1 MRGWVC
7 GGCRAQ
13 QLLRIGERHFST
25 SRAHLKRVN
34 VSQLLRHNAE
44 AKDVDVFGWVRSVRK
59 QKKIGF
65 AAVGDGSTVESVQAV
80 LKPEDAAKL
89 STGAAVKLS
98 GSWQASQGS
107 KQSHELQVR
116 QATPLG
122 ENDAERNPLQPK
134 YQTPDYL
141 RTIPHLRPRI
151 PGNALLLRLRSEVI
165 ASLTNFFHR
174 EGYIECHTPIITS
187 SDCEGAGEV
196 FTVSSNE
203 SRELS
208 QTQAAKDET
217 PTGHFFRTPKYLTV
231 SSQLHLEALSQ
242 AVDKV
247 WTLSPTFRA
256 EKSDTPRHLSEF
268 YMLEAELCF
277 TESLEDVMS
286 LVERMLMAI
295 SQTLWES
302 QVGTEIL
309 RARETSSTG
318 QGDESG
324 EDVASTV
331 LRQRWDGM
339 RTGDWPRI
347 SYADAIIHLQRASQ
361 ESKATFVFPPTYSDG
376 LQAEHERYLAAT
388 VGEGKRPVFVTDYPA
403 EQKPFYM
410 SPSTSGQGEKQGD
423 TVSCFDLLVP
433 DLCELVGGSLRE
445 HRSEALIQTMK
456 EKGVAGSNLEW
467 YQDLRRYGS
476 VPHGGFGLGFD
487 RLLCYLSGVSN
498 GPNAAASVVLCL
510 VLLSSG
516 ILACKA
522 AITRFSS
529 PPQPPT
535 SHTHPGNENQ
545 HFLVQDA
552 AQQVTSHAPSGYL
565 DAAPNTVGL
574 LLTSAASDG
583 AEHLWLPLGRK
594 IYTRDDPD
602 LPLHPLTARITTMI
616 RSTPEQASL
625 EALELVVCEIYPTY
639 NRTNQET
646 GDLSEVLSVS
656 KQDGMV
662 GLAEVAGVRPWR
674 EVEAYKCS

>member
-7 GGCRAQ
+7 GNCRAQ
-13 QLLRIGERHFST
+13 QLLRTGERHFST

-34 VSQLLRHNAE
+34 VSQLLQQNAE

-59 QKKIGF
+59 QKKTGF

-80 LKPEDAAKL
+80 LKPGDAAKL

-107 KQSHELQVR
+107 KQSHELQVL

-174 EGYIECHTPIITS
+174 EGYIQCHTPIITS

-203 SRELS
+203 SKES
-208 QTQAAKDET
+208 PQAEATKDGT
-217 PTGHFFRTPKYLTV
+217 PAGHFFRTPKYLTV

-242 AVDKV
+242 AVGKV

-286 LVERMLMAI
+286 LVERMLVAV
-295 SQTLWES
+295 SQTLSES
-302 QVGTEIL
+302 QVGTETL
-309 RARETSSTG
+309 QAREASLTA

-347 SYADAIIHLQRASQ
+347 TYDDAINHLQRASQ
-361 ESKATFVFPPTYSDG
+361 EGKAKFVFPPTYADG

-388 VGEGKRPVFVTDYPA
+388 IGEGRRPVFVTDYPA
-403 EQKPFYM
+403 AQKPFYM
-410 SPSTSGQGEKQGD
+410 SSSVGNQGEKQGD

-498 GPNAAASVVLCL
+498 VRDVVAFPRCCHFINGPNAAAPVVEMM
-510 VLLSSG
+510 SKPG
-516 ILACKA
+516 AFLA
-522 AITRFSS
+522 
-529 PPQPPT
+529 
-535 SHTHPGNENQ
+535 
-545 HFLVQDA
+545 
-552 AQQVTSHAPSGYL
+552 
-565 DAAPNTVGL
+565 
-574 LLTSAASDG
+574 
-583 AEHLWLPLGRK
+583 
-594 IYTRDDPD
+594 
-602 LPLHPLTARITTMI
+602 
-616 RSTPEQASL
+616 
-625 EALELVVCEIYPTY
+625 
-639 NRTNQET
+639 
-646 GDLSEVLSVS
+646 
-656 KQDGMV
+656 
-662 GLAEVAGVRPWR
+662 
-674 EVEAYKCS
+674 